1 MSRGWKTAVM
11 VVSAAGIVSTPLFWL
26 LNGPDTGQLVGAS
39 VQAAVSIA
47 ALVYAVLAV
56 PGPGPR
62 DRAARTG
69 RAVARD
75 GGHTVTGIKR
85 PKGRGSGSAT
95 VTDTGPATATGK
107 GSKGVTGI
115 DYS

>member
-1 MSRGWKTAVM
+1 M
-11 VVSAAGIVSTPLFWL
+11 VVSVAGIVSTPVFWL
-26 LNGPDTGQLVGAS
+26 WNGPNTGQLVGAS

-62 DRAARTG
+62 DRVARTG
-69 RAVARD
+69 RVNARD
-75 GGHTVTGIKR
+75 GGQAVTGIKR

-95 VTDTGPATATGK
+95 TTDTGPGTAAGK